1 MGNTDGYVG
10 QKGLQFVLHAFDGS
24 DTIIDEKDLAAPPLF
39 AHDGVT
45 DDAGVVFS
53 DVSLDREAVRRR
65 RFDDRHFPQVDQRHV
80 ESPRNRRSTEG
91 QDVDMSGPGL
101 PFFFLGDAE
110 TLFFVDDEKAQGL
123 EFNVLVEQAV
133 SPDEDVDIAGQ
144 GPSQDRFLFF
154 VGTETVEDF
163 DVDTEGTEPFH
174 KGLEVLL
181 RQDRRRYQ
189 DGNLLTGCDG
199 LKNSPHGHFRLAEA
213 DIPADQA
220 VHRRRFFHAVLDF
233 TDGF

>member
-1 MGNTDGYVG
+1 MGNTDGYVW
-10 QKGLQFVLHAFDGS
+10 QEGLQFVLHAFDGS
-24 DTIIDEKDLAAPPLF
+24 DTVIDEKDLAAPPLF

-80 ESPRNRRSTEG
+80 KGPRNRRSTEG

-181 RQDRRRYQ
+181 RQDRRRDQ

-199 LKNSPHGHFRLAEA
+199 LKNGSHGHFRLAEA
-213 DIPADQA
+213 DIAADQT
-220 VHRRRFFHAVLDF
+220 VHGRRFFHAVLDF
-233 TDGF
+233 SDGF